1 MQNYN
6 FIQKFLHDFY
16 LGNKFIKKSL
26 YEIEKIIFLEK
37 KNDETRTKNH
47 LFITGLPRSGTTA
60 LLNFFYKSNQ
70 FASLTYENMPFI
82 MAINFCSKIFTKSNY
97 KKKERFHQDGI
108 FYDLKSP
115 EALDEVFFSTFSN
128 NEIKQEL
135 INFISLILINKN
147 KKRYLSK
154 NNLNFKRIEL
164 LQEILIDSIFLI
176 PFREPLQHAYS
187 LLNQHN
193 HFIKLQNQDDFIR
206 RYMNYLGH
214 NEFGKN
220 HKSWNIPRNYKN
232 FIDLNY
238 WLEQWLLFYQHVFE
252 KYKQNKNCYFIC
264 YENLNNNNYVGEL
277 FKKVHLKE
285 KVDFQFKVS
294 QNKIDNDFNE
304 DLYLEAV
311 KIYDKIKSNLT

>member
-1 MQNYN
+1 
-6 FIQKFLHDFY
+6 
-16 LGNKFIKKSL
+16 
-26 YEIEKIIFLEK
+26 
-37 KNDETRTKNH
+37 
-47 LFITGLPRSGTTA
+47 
-60 LLNFFYKSNQ
+60 
-70 FASLTYENMPFI
+70 MPFI